1 MIFPNAKLKT
11 QQCEESSM
19 LVVSTEYLRSKLLH
33 LNSNIAVIPNAV
45 DFKLWKPTGVKN
57 KQITIGWEGGAGHG
71 PDLEIIEEMTTE
83 VVIVRQKT
91 PLVVCRQS
99 IQTPVVITEEMTN
112 EVVIVDLEI
121 IEEMTNE
128 VVIVDLII
136 TEEMVNNLE
145 IN

>member
-1 MIFPNAKLKT
+1 MKKVKWYWIVIFII
-11 QQCEESSM
+11 SVV
-19 LVVSTEYLRSKLLH
+19 LVFIFCVERKPVVYQTLFSLV
-33 LNSNIAVIPNAV
+33 LNI
-45 DFKLWKPTGVKN
+45 
-57 KQITIGWEGGAGHG
+57 EGKVA
-71 PDLEIIEEMTTE
+71 DLEIIEEMTTE